1 MINFSGKIKNM
12 VKKCL
17 MAATA
22 AVAMSAAD
30 VDAAPRYSEVSVMQW
45 NLRIGIDMTFRYN
58 LKTQADVI
66 LKYNPDVVVLN
77 EVDKNCARTGFVDMT
92 QTLATLT
99 GMCFSQFA
107 GCRILP
113 PDGLYGNAILS
124 RYRME
129 LVGSWLIPALIEE
142 TRGMTLVK
150 IHAPNPFLVA
160 LTHLNH
166 RTTPEANATRLQA
179 VQKIAELI
187 EKNNPGKL
195 PVVLTGDFNCYPGS
209 DPVKKLEEM
218 GWTLEKPL
226 PSYPSG
232 HPRSEIDHFYRQTK
246 DRRVEVIERIAID
259 EKYASDHIPL
269 VNKLKIYRKRD
280 RK

>member
-1 MINFSGKIKNM
+1 
-12 VKKCL
+12 
-17 MAATA
+17 
-22 AVAMSAAD
+22 
-30 VDAAPRYSEVSVMQW
+30 
-45 NLRIGIDMTFRYN
+45 
-58 LKTQADVI
+58 
-66 LKYNPDVVVLN
+66 
-77 EVDKNCARTGFVDMT
+77 MT

-150 IHAPNPFLVA
+150 IYAPNPFLVA

-166 RTTPEANATRLQA
+166 RTTPEANAARLQA

-209 DPVKKLEEM
+209 DPVKKLEEL

-232 HPRSEIDHFYRQTK
+232 SPRSEIDHFYRQTK
-246 DRRVEVIERIAID
+246 DRRVEVVERIAID

>member
-1 MINFSGKIKNM
+1 
-12 VKKCL
+12 

-22 AVAMSAAD
+22 AVALAASD
-30 VDAAPRYSEVSVMQW
+30 ANAAPRYSEVSVMQW

-150 IHAPNPFLVA
+150 IYAPNPFLVA

-166 RTTPEANATRLQA
+166 RTTPEANAARLQA

-209 DPVKKLEEM
+209 DPVKKLEEL

-232 HPRSEIDHFYRQTK
+232 SPRSEIDHFYRQTK
-246 DRRVEVIERIAID
+246 DRRVEVVERIAID

>member
-1 MINFSGKIKNM
+1 MKNM

-22 AVAMSAAD
+22 AVAMAAAD
-30 VDAAPRYSEVSVMQW
+30 ADAAPRYCKVDVMQW
-45 NLRIGIDMTFRYN
+45 NLHIAIDMNFRYN
-58 LKTQADVI
+58 LKAQADVI
-66 LKYNPDVVVLN
+66 LAHNPDVVVLN

-166 RTTPEANATRLQA
+166 RRTAEANAARVAA
-179 VQKIAELI
+179 VRRIAELI

-195 PVVLTGDFNCYPGS
+195 PVVLTGDFNCHPGS
-209 DPVKKLEEM
+209 APVKALEEL
-218 GWTLEKPL
+218 GWTLEKPV
-226 PSYPSG
+226 PSFPSKK
-232 HPRSEIDHFYRQTK
+232 PVSMIDHLYRQTADK
-246 DRRVEVIERIAID
+246 RVEVLDRIGVD
-259 EKYASDHIPL
+259 EKIASDHIPV
-269 VNKLKIYRKRD
+269 VNKLKIYRNNE